1 MADRIYLWDN
11 LKVLLML
18 LVVMTHSVNIYQIE
32 GYDWIQYLWVFIMT
46 FTMPLFMIISGFWYK
61 PRSISYSLQHFLYP
75 CLLFSAVNLCG
86 GAICG
91 AYPDGVILTKSGW
104 AMWYIWALFL
114 YNMITPL
121 LQKRLGHT
129 KILILS
135 LLAAVVCGFRFLDN
149 NILDAQRVVNFYPY
163 FLIGMC
169 LRKQEMRIYAL
180 NKGNKFIWSLIFST
194 IIFAYLIIC
203 YYKNGFCYGT
213 GFMQIHGF
221 SIFGFVC
228 KWLNF
233 MLCLLLSVSVMM
245 IIPNRK
251 LWFSKFGSRTMN
263 VYMLHMSII
272 FPLCWALMRPI
283 MNEWYGYLLYAFAVP
298 LVCSFLFSE
307 KVDSFMKPVLALPNK
322 IITKRNG

>member
-1 MADRIYLWDN
+1 M
-11 LKVLLML
+11 
-18 LVVMTHSVNIYQIE
+18 
-32 GYDWIQYLWVFIMT
+32 
-46 FTMPLFMIISGFWYK
+46 
-61 PRSISYSLQHFLYP
+61 
-75 CLLFSAVNLCG
+75 
-86 GAICG
+86 
-91 AYPDGVILTKSGW
+91 
-104 AMWYIWALFL
+104 
-114 YNMITPL
+114 PL
-121 LQKRLGHT
+121 LQKKLGHT

-135 LLAAVVCGFRFLDN
+135 ILVAVVCGFCFLDN
-149 NILDAQRVVNFYPY
+149 NILDAQRVVNFYPF

-251 LWFSKFGSRTMN
+251 LWVSSYGSRTMN

-272 FPLCWALMRPI
+272 FPLCWWLMRPI
-283 MNEWYGYLLYAFAVP
+283 MDEWYGYLLYIFVVP
-298 LVCSFLFSE
+298 FVCSFLFSE
-307 KVDSFMKPVLALPNK
+307 KVDMFMKPILALPNK
-322 IITKRNG
+322 IFTKRNGQI